1 MLQIKTT
8 IPLDHQMNRSAT
20 QKIAVISETVLE
32 YSMVDE
38 SSETEHTATYPSQ
51 SRVGVDVGG
60 HLFVTS
66 RVTLRKLLTS
76 GLAMLYSRQW
86 TNLCPRLTTS
96 CVYRD
101 HNFFDIFLHF
111 YRNGHHNINCHLS
124 FAFFVKFIKSRV
136 LLHRLSNRFYCE
148 RMCYSSYCPRGVT
161 EESKKQYSIWKLW
174 LWSDLIIIFFARF
187 IWNYKQ
193 WLWLHNYCWYT
204 YIGNKM

>member
-20 QKIAVISETVLE
+20 QKIAVISETVLD

-76 GLAMLYSRQW
+76 GLAMLYCRQW
-86 TNLCPRLTTS
+86 TNFSPRLTTS

-124 FAFFVKFIKSRV
+124 FAFFDKFIKSRV

-148 RMCYSSYCPRGVT
+148 RMCYSSHCPRGVT
-161 EESKKQYSIWKLW
+161 EESKNSIQYEDCEVTW
-174 LWSDLIIIFFARF
+174 LLFFFARF

-193 WLWLHNYCWYT
+193 WLWLHNYCSYT